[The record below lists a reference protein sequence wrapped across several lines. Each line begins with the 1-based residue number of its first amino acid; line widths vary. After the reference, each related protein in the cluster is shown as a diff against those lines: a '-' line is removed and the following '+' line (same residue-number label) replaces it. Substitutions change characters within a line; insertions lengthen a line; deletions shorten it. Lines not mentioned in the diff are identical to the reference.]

1 MPLSPAPCA
10 SSGPVSGLGGL
21 PLEPVPGQ
29 VTAPAAELDRLRIKE
44 LQGPAGH
51 RELPLIPA
59 PGAGAEPRRRVLGC
73 QKPGRSKP
81 AASCPTGPLRAWHRP
96 WETTGEGG
104 QVGAWG
110 GRRPPSP
117 HTETPEPRVPARE
130 PPESSSVR
138 KLHPFLQGPAPL
150 LHDQRHL
157 SFDDKHKA
165 HLLLREV
172 LPDAPSSV
180 PLPQRDGYRVCVLLV
195 QTPPVPPQPQG
206 QCPGPSTA
214 PGNDHSSFH
223 VSSPEAG

>member
-104 QVGAWG
+104 QVGAG
-110 GRRPPSP
+110 GAEGHLHHTLRSLNQGCLHESPQNPPVSGNS
-117 HTETPEPRVPARE
+117 TPSFRAR
-130 PPESSSVR
+130 
-138 KLHPFLQGPAPL
+138 LPFCTAS
-150 LHDQRHL
+150 DT
-157 SFDDKHKA
+157 FDDEHKA
-165 HLLLREV
+165 HLLLQEV